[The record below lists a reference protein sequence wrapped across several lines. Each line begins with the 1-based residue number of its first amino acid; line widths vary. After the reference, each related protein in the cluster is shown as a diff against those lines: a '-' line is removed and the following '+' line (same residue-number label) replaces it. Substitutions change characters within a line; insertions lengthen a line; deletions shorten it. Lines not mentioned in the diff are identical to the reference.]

1 MTSRSALQVAL
12 AAIAALAADV
22 VLTQGNA
29 ILYLAGSFLDLID
42 KTAFWR

>member
-1 MTSRSALQVAL
+1 MTPRSALQV
-12 AAIAALAADV
+12 AIAALAADV